1 MTSVPMS
8 TSYYERLL
16 SSPDGGDERT
26 EGMSEADS
34 ATLFEEDTPE
44 TSERSSSSEG
54 GGRLDDDTNLLPSLY
69 PCYIPFDAQ
78 HLVLTTVQEILEE
91 CCFDFAEQ
99 WLPELVDEQGWTC
112 AAAVELNRWTQYL
125 NERTLTS
132 LGLDANLERPGLGVL
147 LVEMRSLR
155 DVAVYRVPTTAR
167 GVSQLLHYARRFS
180 NLLGDGK
187 RTAAIDRIKE
197 IVDDKIYLLELNK
210 KVLESTASGKLRA
223 IRDQHAALIRQEEQI
238 VADMLHLDL
247 ERGQLAGR
255 VLRHSIEKLLTDEN
269 RA

>member
-1 MTSVPMS
+1 MS

-16 SSPDGGDERT
+16 SSPGDGHERT
-26 EGMSEADS
+26 EDISEADS
-34 ATLFEEDTPE
+34 ATLIEEDTADG
-44 TSERSSSSEG
+44 TSDGSSSSEG
-54 GGRLDDDTNLLPSLY
+54 GGRIDDDTNLLPSLY

-78 HLVLTTVQEILEE
+78 HLVLTTAQEILEE
-91 CCFDFAEQ
+91 CCFDFAKQ
-99 WLPELVDEQGWTC
+99 WLPSLVHEQRWSC

-125 NERTLTS
+125 DERTLS
-132 LGLDANLERPGLGVL
+132 NLNLDAGIERSALEVL
-147 LVEMRSLR
+147 LMEIRNLR

-167 GVSQLLHYARRFS
+167 GVSQLLHYAKQFS
-180 NLLGDGK
+180 TLLKDGE
-187 RTAAIDRIKE
+187 RTAAINRIKE

-223 IRDQHAALIRQEEQI
+223 IREQHAALIRQEEQI
-238 VADMLHLDL
+238 VEDMMHLDI

-255 VLRHSIEKLLTDEN
+255 VLRNSIEKLMKDAS